1 MIGQLTT
8 KYVVDVTPLALN
20 SQERLIAAA
29 NFIDSQDAL
38 KDLNFIYR
46 NENKPPYYYVYQNN
60 FRETSTALNQFAI
73 NDLMALG

>member
-8 KYVVDVTPLALN
+8 KIVQDVTPLPLT

-29 NFIDSQDAL
+29 NFFDSRDAIQDL
-38 KDLNFIYR
+38 DFIYR
-46 NENKPPYYYVYQNN
+46 NENKPPYYHAYKNN
-60 FRETSTALNQFAI
+60 FHETSAALNQFAI